1 MADDPIDSNT
11 SLPPGEHPALLEAVR
26 QLLQPLARLAVARG
40 LTHATV
46 DEMLRAAFVEVAHA
60 AYPQL
65 LEHRRVS
72 RISAATGINR
82 REVTRLVEAR
92 EQQAEPARSYPS
104 EAFARWTTHS
114 EYLDKEGRPRGLP
127 RLGPVPSFESLA
139 QSVTRDMHPRSLLE
153 ELIRLGLA
161 EHDETT
167 DTVSLNRA
175 AFVPRG
181 DEARMVGFMGANLG
195 DHFNAAVD
203 NVLAVG
209 NEHFEQA
216 IYADGLS
223 DESLAQLR
231 ELVTQ
236 HWQAMTGALVP
247 RIEKMIADDDAA
259 GIGST
264 AGAGNRMRIGLFS
277 YQVAVEPPAPAAR
290 EPAARK
296 TTPRGRRRP
305 GDST

>member
-1 MADDPIDSNT
+1 VTDIPADIAT
-11 SLPPGEHPALLEAVR
+11 PPGEQPALLDAVR

-92 EQQAEPARSYPS
+92 QRQPEPARSYPS
-104 EAFARWTTHS
+104 EVFARWSTHS
-114 EYLDKEGRPRGLP
+114 EYLDRDGRPRPLP
-127 RLGPVPSFESLA
+127 RLGAAPSFEALA

-161 EHDETT
+161 EHDEDQ
-167 DTVSLNRA
+167 DTVALRRD

-181 DEARMVGFMGANLG
+181 DEARMVGFLGANLG

-209 NEHFEQA
+209 KEHFEQA

-223 DESLAQLR
+223 DASLARLR
-231 ELVTQ
+231 ELVMQ
-236 HWQAMTGALVP
+236 HWLAMTNELVP

-277 YQVAVEPPAPAAR
+277 YQVAVEPPAPPSR

-296 TTPRGRRRP
+296 SAPRARRRE

>member
-1 MADDPIDSNT
+1 MAENPSET
-11 SLPPGEHPALLEAVR
+11 AAGVPPGEHPALLDAVR
-26 QLLQPLARLAVARG
+26 QLLRPLARLAVARG

-46 DEMLRAAFVEVAHA
+46 DEMLRAAFVEEAFA

-92 EQQAEPARSYPS
+92 QREAAPARSYPS
-104 EAFARWTTHS
+104 EVFARWTTHS
-114 EYLDKEGRPRGLP
+114 EYLDQDGHPRALP
-127 RLGPVPSFESLA
+127 RLGAAPSFEALA

-153 ELIRLGLA
+153 ELLRLGLA
-161 EHDETT
+161 EHDAAT
-167 DTVSLNRA
+167 DTVALERA
-175 AFVPRG
+175 AFVPQG

-209 NEHFEQA
+209 AEHFEQA
-216 IYADGLS
+216 LYADGLS
-223 DESLAQLR
+223 DASLAQLR
-231 ELVTQ
+231 RLVTQ
-236 HWQAMTGALVP
+236 HWQAITQDLVP
-247 RIEKMIADDDAA
+247 RIEKMIAADDAA

-264 AGAGNRMRIGLFS
+264 AGPGNRTRVGLFS
-277 YQVAVEPPAPAAR
+277 YQTAVQPPVPPAKQGKEDAP
-290 EPAARK
+290 
-296 TTPRGRRRP
+296 
-305 GDST
+305 